1 MLKVELLD
9 MCPLKHFRP
18 MLKSYRNQLIDLYCK
33 SIDWFLYDDNIGLK
47 RVEKASSEF
56 LHVIDN
62 I

>member
-1 MLKVELLD
+1 MY
-9 MCPLKHFRP
+9 PLKHFRL
-18 MLKSYRNQLIDLYCK
+18 MLKSYRNQLIDLYSK